1 MTRVVFKTLKLGDV
15 EDPDVYIGAAA
26 WDWFQ
31 TEHGAW
37 VRDHARD
44 LVYIQSIDPN
54 SLGYAYK
61 IAGLLDEED
70 EFLYKIKWGDVI

>member
-15 EDPDVYIGAAA
+15 EDPEIYLGAAV

-37 VRDHARD
+37 VREHARD
-44 LVYIQSIDPN
+44 LVYVSTID
-54 SLGYAYK
+54 YASMGHTYK
-61 IAGLLDEED
+61 IAGLLEDED
-70 EFLYKIKWGDVI
+70 EFLYKIKWGEIE